1 MYQVIKNG
9 KEIALLKNP
18 IWIKLQDNGYYNV
31 CEKEDAHGIVIKQT
45 KMTESGLVIDD
56 VVYHLH
62 GKPEIEGVETVELF
76 EIDDGLV
83 LFDTIERQKQIE
95 ADLDYLSI
103 MSGVELDV

>member
-18 IWIKLQDNGYYNV
+18 TWIKVQDNGYYNL
-31 CEKEDAHGIVIKQT
+31 CGEDEAQGIVIKQT
-45 KMTESGLVIDD
+45 KITENGLVIDD
-56 VVYHLH
+56 VVYHLQ
-62 GKPEIEGVETVELF
+62 GKSEIEGVETVKLL

-83 LFDTIERQKQIE
+83 LYDTMERQKQIE

-103 MSGVELDV
+103 MSGVELNV